1 MIRKK
6 PYSVFVNLHISSK
19 DCDFLTFFIS
29 AQATTS
35 NTACEGVTCGNKGFC
50 VPSTLYNKGYWCECD
65 DGWVGQNCG
74 HPQPTVVCGDTEIS
88 ITIDQGIVEEL
99 SLATEE
105 DYVYFGNSDPHGT
118 QEHAKCSARLEN
130 EKFKLKLQAP
140 FFGCGTQVI
149 NQVSY
154 KFNACKLQFY

>member
-1 MIRKK
+1 MRV
-6 PYSVFVNLHISSK
+6 YCRNLT
-19 DCDFLTFFIS
+19 CLFT

-88 ITIDQGIVEEL
+88 ITIDQVRFVLFSKMCKGGLDIFIL
-99 SLATEE
+99 
-105 DYVYFGNSDPHGT
+105 
-118 QEHAKCSARLEN
+118 
-130 EKFKLKLQAP
+130 
-140 FFGCGTQVI
+140 
-149 NQVSY
+149 
-154 KFNACKLQFY
+154 NA

>member
-1 MIRKK
+1 MRV
-6 PYSVFVNLHISSK
+6 YCRNLT
-19 DCDFLTFFIS
+19 CLFS

-88 ITIDQGIVEEL
+88 ITIDQVWFVLL
-99 SLATEE
+99 S
-105 DYVYFGNSDPHGT
+105 NM
-118 QEHAKCSARLEN
+118 C
-130 EKFKLKLQAP
+130 KFLNYI
-140 FFGCGTQVI
+140 FI
-149 NQVSY
+149 
-154 KFNACKLQFY
+154 